1 MIVIIDH
8 FDSFVHTLARYVR
21 EAGWTVEVIRQDD
34 QTGEQIL
41 ARQPSALIF
50 SPGPGRPENTGVSRA
65 LLAQAP
71 PTLPIL
77 GVCLGHQLIAEY
89 FGGRVGK
96 HHPCHGMASPIFHDH
111 DPLFSGVSMPFPA
124 GRYHSL
130 IAQELPTSLRVI
142 AWGEE
147 QEIMAIRHVDRPI
160 MGVQFHPES
169 VLTPDGRTIIAN
181 FLEEI
186 DLSHPNVNSHPIVN
200 DQDIQP
206 DRASGSCT

>member
-1 MIVIIDH
+1 MIIIIDH

-21 EAGWTVEVIRQDD
+21 EAGWKVEVIRQDD

-50 SPGPGRPENTGVSRA
+50 SPGPGRPENTGVSRT

-77 GVCLGHQLIAEY
+77 GVCLGHQLIAEH

-96 HHPCHGMASPIFHDH
+96 HQPCHGMATSIFHDH
-111 DPLFSGVSMPFPA
+111 DPLFSGVSTPFPA

-147 QEIMAIRHVDRPI
+147 QEIMAIRHVERPI
-160 MGVQFHPES
+160 IGVQFHPES
-169 VLTPDGRTIIAN
+169 VLTPDGRPIIAN
-181 FLEEI
+181 FLKEI
-186 DLSHPNVNSHPIVN
+186 DLSQAIVNSRAIGDGH
-200 DQDIQP
+200 DIPP
-206 DRASGSCT
+206 DRVSGSCA